1 MAIQSV
7 VVSKNGQNVRVYK
20 NTKGMYIMRG
30 GKRVYVQE
38 GSGWVGDMASAA
50 FKKAKSAASAVG
62 SATLA
67 AAQKAKEL
75 GTAAVAKGQE
85 LYAQQ
90 TAAPV
95 AGGSNK
101 TGKYVIVNHNGK
113 NIKVYKNTKG
123 MFIMRGGKRE
133 YIQEGSGW
141 LADKASAAWAKT
153 KQVASKA
160 KDAAVSAASTVGNVV
175 ATGLKNMPVPMMMGG
190 ASDQYYQQGGAG
202 PAVARI
208 CTLCQAGGATFDR
221 NSQILIGGAMYN
233 QMNEQSGGSGITITH
248 KRKKYQVFITKKGKF
263 YYKQNGKKV
272 MVQEGSGFFGS
283 VVSGLA
289 KGAKALGKGAFKAAK
304 AVGKAGLKY
313 GKIAAT
319 KGLALAKK
327 GAALGAKYGKIAAT
341 KGMALA
347 KQGYAKGAQLAKQGY
362 AKGAQLLKGS
372 EGSDNI
378 DASQI
383 IEQGQALLQN
393 QMTGTPAGPPAGPP
407 AGQVIPTQQGG
418 AKSRKMCKQINTLI
432 QYGGAKNAMLYAPA
446 VAAMNVQTGGKGL
459 SVRYNGKVRKVFNKN
474 RQYYYKQGGK
484 NVTINTDLKFMN
496 NMVNSSIK
504 LAAKSIKH

>member
-7 VVSKNGQNVRVYK
+7 VVSKNGQNIRVYK
-20 NTKGMYIMRG
+20 NTKGMYIMRA
-30 GKRVYVQE
+30 GKRVYIQE
-38 GSGWVGDMASAA
+38 GSGWIAD
-50 FKKAKSAASAVG
+50 KAKAAWAKTKEVASKAKDVAVSAASTVG
-62 SATLA
+62 SAVT
-67 AAQKAKEL
+67 E
-75 GTAAVAKGQE
+75 VAKYVPSPLALIQ
-85 LYAQQ
+85 
-90 TAAPV
+90 
-95 AGGSNK
+95 GGSNK
-101 TGKYVIVNHNGK
+101 IGKYVIVNHNGK

-141 LADKASAAWAKT
+141 LADKAKSAWAKT
-153 KQVASKA
+153 KEVASKA
-160 KDAAVSAASTVGNVV
+160 KDVAVSAASTVGSAV
-175 ATGLKNMPVPMMMGG
+175 ATGIKYMPTIPMIGG
-190 ASDQYYQQGGAG
+190 AADQYYQQGGAG

-208 CTLCQAGGATFDR
+208 CTLCQAGGAKFDK
-221 NSQILIGGAMYN
+221 NSQILIGGAIYN

-248 KRKKYQVFITKKGKF
+248 KRTKYQVFITKKGKF

-272 MVQEGSGFFGS
+272 SIQEGSGLFGS
-283 VVSGLA
+283 IVSGLA

-319 KGLALAKK
+319 KG
-327 GAALGAKYGKIAAT
+327 
-341 KGMALA
+341 MALA
-347 KQGYAKGAQLAKQGY
+347 KQGYTKGTQLAKQGY
-362 AKGAQLLKGS
+362 AKGTQLLKGS
-372 EGSDNI
+372 DNV

-393 QMTGTPAGPPAGPP
+393 QMTATPTEQP
-407 AGQVIPTQQGG
+407 AGQVMPTQQGG

-432 QYGGAKNAMLYAPA
+432 QYGGAENAMLYASA

-459 SVRYNGKVRKVFNKN
+459 SVRYSGKVRKVFNKN

-484 NVTINTDLKFMN
+484 NVTIKNDLEFMN

>member
-7 VVSKNGQNVRVYK
+7 VISNNGKNIRVYK

-38 GSGWVGDMASAA
+38 GSGWIGDMASSA
-50 FKKAKSAASAVG
+50 FNKAKSAASAVG
-62 SATLA
+62 SAVGSAASA
-67 AAQKAKEL
+67 AAQKAQEL
-75 GTAAVAKGQE
+75 GTAAVAKGKE

-141 LADKASAAWAKT
+141 LADKASAAWE
-153 KQVASKA
+153 KA
-160 KDAAVSAASTVGNVV
+160 KSTAKSVGSAVGSAASTVGSAV
-175 ATGLKNMPVPMMMGG
+175 ASGVKYMPNIAMIGG
-190 ASDQYYQQGGAG
+190 ASDQYFQQGGAG

-208 CTLCQAGGATFDR
+208 CTLCQAGGAKFDK
-221 NSQILIGGAMYN
+221 NSQILIGGAIYN

-248 KRKKYQVFITKKGKF
+248 KRTKYQVFITKKGKF

-272 MVQEGSGFFGS
+272 SIQEGSGLFGS
-283 VVSGLA
+283 IVSGLA

-327 GAALGAKYGKIAAT
+327 GAVLGAKYGKIAAT

-347 KQGYAKGAQLAKQGY
+347 KQGYTKGTQLAKQGY
-362 AKGAQLLKGS
+362 TKGTQMLK
-372 EGSDNI
+372 GSDNI
-378 DASQI
+378 DTSQI

-393 QMTGTPAGPPAGPP
+393 QMTATPTEQP
-407 AGQVIPTQQGG
+407 AGQVMPTQQGG

-432 QYGGAKNAMLYAPA
+432 QYGGAENAMLYASA

-459 SVRYNGKVRKVFNKN
+459 SVRYNGKARKVFNKN

-484 NVTINTDLKFMN
+484 NVTIKTDLKFMN

>member
-7 VVSKNGQNVRVYK
+7 VVSKNGQNIRVYK
-20 NTKGMYIMRG
+20 NTKGMYIMRA
-30 GKRVYVQE
+30 GKRVYIQE
-38 GSGWVGDMASAA
+38 GSGWIAD
-50 FKKAKSAASAVG
+50 KAKAAWAKTKEVASKAKDVAVSAASTVG
-62 SATLA
+62 SAVT
-67 AAQKAKEL
+67 E
-75 GTAAVAKGQE
+75 VAKYVPSPLALIQ
-85 LYAQQ
+85 
-90 TAAPV
+90 
-95 AGGSNK
+95 GGSNK
-101 TGKYVIVNHNGK
+101 IGKYVIVNHNGK

-141 LADKASAAWAKT
+141 LADKAKSAWAKT
-153 KQVASKA
+153 KEVASKA
-160 KDAAVSAASTVGNVV
+160 KDVAVSAASTVGSAV
-175 ATGLKNMPVPMMMGG
+175 ATGIKYMPTIPMIGG
-190 ASDQYYQQGGAG
+190 AADQYYQQGGAG

-208 CTLCQAGGATFDR
+208 CTLCQAGGAKFDK
-221 NSQILIGGAMYN
+221 NSQILIGGAIYN

-248 KRKKYQVFITKKGKF
+248 KRTKYQVFITKKGKF

-272 MVQEGSGFFGS
+272 SIQEGSGLFGS
-283 VVSGLA
+283 IVSGLA

-327 GAALGAKYGKIAAT
+327 GAVLGAKYGKIAAT
-341 KGMALA
+341 KGLALA
-347 KQGYAKGAQLAKQGY
+347 KQGFAKGKQLAS
-362 AKGAQLLKGS
+362 KGVAAISKGS
-372 EGSDNI
+372 SDMDSDSI
-378 DASQI
+378 QQMQ
-383 IEQGQALLQN
+383 EQGQALLQQN
-393 QMTGTPAGPPAGPP
+393 FQQGPQPQPQAYQPVQ
-407 AGQVIPTQQGG
+407 AGG

-432 QYGGAKNAMLYAPA
+432 QYGGAENVMLYAPA

-459 SVRYNGKVRKVFNKN
+459 SVRYNGKARKVFNKN

-484 NVTINTDLKFMN
+484 NVTIKTDLKFMN

>member
-1 MAIQSV
+1 
-7 VVSKNGQNVRVYK
+7 
-20 NTKGMYIMRG
+20 
-30 GKRVYVQE
+30 
-38 GSGWVGDMASAA
+38 
-50 FKKAKSAASAVG
+50 
-62 SATLA
+62 
-67 AAQKAKEL
+67 
-75 GTAAVAKGQE
+75 
-85 LYAQQ
+85 
-90 TAAPV
+90 
-95 AGGSNK
+95 K

-283 VVSGLA
+283 IVSGLA

-319 KGLALAKK
+319 KGMALAKK

-347 KQGYAKGAQLAKQGY
+347 KQGYAKGTQLAKQGY
-362 AKGAQLLKGS
+362 AKGTQLLKGS
-372 EGSDNI
+372 DNV

-393 QMTGTPAGPPAGPP
+393 QMTATPTPTQQPAV
-407 AGQVIPTQQGG
+407 QVIPTQQGG

-432 QYGGAKNAMLYAPA
+432 QYGGA
-446 VAAMNVQTGGKGL
+446 
-459 SVRYNGKVRKVFNKN
+459 
-474 RQYYYKQGGK
+474 
-484 NVTINTDLKFMN
+484 
-496 NMVNSSIK
+496 
-504 LAAKSIKH
+504 

>member
-7 VVSKNGQNVRVYK
+7 VISNNGKNIRVYK

-38 GSGWVGDMASAA
+38 GSGWIGDMASSA
-50 FKKAKSAASAVG
+50 FNKAKSAASAVG
-62 SATLA
+62 SAVGSAASA
-67 AAQKAKEL
+67 AAQKAQEL
-75 GTAAVAKGQE
+75 GTAAVAKGKE

-141 LADKASAAWAKT
+141 LADKASAAWE
-153 KQVASKA
+153 KA
-160 KDAAVSAASTVGNVV
+160 KSTAKSVGSAVGSAASTVGSAV
-175 ATGLKNMPVPMMMGG
+175 ASGVKYMPNIAMIGG
-190 ASDQYYQQGGAG
+190 ASDQYFQQGGAG

-283 VVSGLA
+283 IVSGLA
-289 KGAKALGKGAFKAAK
+289 KGAKALGKGAFKAA
-304 AVGKAGLKY
+304 
-313 GKIAAT
+313 
-319 KGLALAKK
+319 
-327 GAALGAKYGKIAAT
+327 
-341 KGMALA
+341 
-347 KQGYAKGAQLAKQGY
+347 
-362 AKGAQLLKGS
+362 
-372 EGSDNI
+372 
-378 DASQI
+378 
-383 IEQGQALLQN
+383 
-393 QMTGTPAGPPAGPP
+393 
-407 AGQVIPTQQGG
+407 
-418 AKSRKMCKQINTLI
+418 
-432 QYGGAKNAMLYAPA
+432 
-446 VAAMNVQTGGKGL
+446 
-459 SVRYNGKVRKVFNKN
+459 
-474 RQYYYKQGGK
+474 
-484 NVTINTDLKFMN
+484 
-496 NMVNSSIK
+496 
-504 LAAKSIKH
+504 

>member
-7 VVSKNGQNVRVYK
+7 VVSKNGQNIRVYK
-20 NTKGMYIMRG
+20 NTKGMYIMRA
-30 GKRVYVQE
+30 GKRVYIQE
-38 GSGWVGDMASAA
+38 GSGWIAD
-50 FKKAKSAASAVG
+50 KAKAAWAKTKEVASKAKDVAVSAASTVG
-62 SATLA
+62 SAVT
-67 AAQKAKEL
+67 E
-75 GTAAVAKGQE
+75 VAKYVPSPLALIQ
-85 LYAQQ
+85 
-90 TAAPV
+90 
-95 AGGSNK
+95 GGSNK
-101 TGKYVIVNHNGK
+101 IGKYVIVNHNGK

-141 LADKASAAWAKT
+141 LADKAKSAWAKT
-153 KQVASKA
+153 KEVASKA
-160 KDAAVSAASTVGNVV
+160 KDVAVSAASTVGSAV
-175 ATGLKNMPVPMMMGG
+175 ATGIKYMPTIPMIGG
-190 ASDQYYQQGGAG
+190 AADQYYQQGGAG

-208 CTLCQAGGATFDR
+208 CTLCQAGGAKFDK
-221 NSQILIGGAMYN
+221 NSQILIGGAIYN

-248 KRKKYQVFITKKGKF
+248 KRKKYQVFVTKKGKF

-283 VVSGLA
+283 IVSGLA

-327 GAALGAKYGKIAAT
+327 GAVLGAKYGKIAAT
-341 KGMALA
+341 KGLALA
-347 KQGYAKGAQLAKQGY
+347 KQGYTKGTQM
-362 AKGAQLLKGS
+362 LK
-372 EGSDNI
+372 GSDNI
-378 DASQI
+378 DTSQI

-393 QMTGTPAGPPAGPP
+393 QMTATPTEQP
-407 AGQVIPTQQGG
+407 AGQVMPTQQGG

-432 QYGGAKNAMLYAPA
+432 QYGGAENVMLYAPA

-459 SVRYNGKVRKVFNKN
+459 SVRYNGKARKVFNKN

-484 NVTINTDLKFMN
+484 NVTIKTDLKFMN